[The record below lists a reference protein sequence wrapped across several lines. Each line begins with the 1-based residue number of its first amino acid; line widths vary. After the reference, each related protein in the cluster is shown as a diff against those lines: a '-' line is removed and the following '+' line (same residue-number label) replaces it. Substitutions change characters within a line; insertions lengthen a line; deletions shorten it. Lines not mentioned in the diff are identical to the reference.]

1 MPIGQRVQDR
11 PELVRDAL
19 IILNPTELRV
29 SKFIGTSRNKQN
41 RGAGIYD
48 GAVAETGKIDVLGA
62 EAELAFAKMCNI
74 YPADFMVLQ
83 PKSKAKGT
91 DDGDLTVD
99 GINIDVKTTTHEK
112 GMLLSTSKHTSGIDL
127 FALIIKKGEDTFQLK
142 GFMLA
147 DELATQGRFGRAGGK
162 LRRPAYVAY
171 QDELYSY
178 GESVERLKYR
188 DREKL
193 KKGVD
198 T

>member
-1 MPIGQRVQDR
+1 MSTRQRVQDR
-11 PELVRDAL
+11 PELVRNAL
-19 IILNPTELRV
+19 IVLNATELRV
-29 SKFIGTSRNKQN
+29 SKFIGTSRNTQN

-48 GAVAETGKIDVLGA
+48 AAVAETGKIDILGA

-74 YPADFMVLQ
+74 YPTDFMVLQ

-91 DDGDLTVD
+91 DDGDLVVD
-99 GINIDVKTTTHEK
+99 GIVIDVKTTVHEK

-147 DELATQGRFGRAGGK
+147 SELAKKERYGRAGGK
-162 LRRPAYVAY
+162 LKRAAYVAT
-171 QDELYSY
+171 QDELYDY
-178 GESVERLKYR
+178 KDALK
-188 DREKL
+188 KL
-193 KKGVD
+193 KKDVD

>member
-11 PELVRDAL
+11 PELVRDSL
-19 IILNPTELRV
+19 VTLNPTELKV
-29 SKFIGTSRNKQN
+29 SDFIGKSRNKQN

-48 GAVAETGKIDVLGA
+48 AAVADTHKIDTLGA
-62 EAELAFAKMCNI
+62 EAELAFAKMSDM
-74 YPADFMVLQ
+74 YPKDFLVLK

-91 DDGDLTVD
+91 DNGDLTVD
-99 GINIDVKTTTHEK
+99 GISIDVKATTHEK
-112 GMLLSTSKHTSGIDL
+112 GMLLSTSKHTSGIEL
-127 FALIIKKGEDTFQLK
+127 FALMVKKGEDTFQLK

-178 GESVERLKYR
+178 AEAVERLKYR